1 MCFRPSAVNIQ
12 NSPVINDTNNNNDN
26 LMSPDQKTF
35 EDTKPKPAEPIKNP
49 NEQNRII

>member
-1 MCFRPSAVNIQ
+1 MCFRPSAVTIQ
-12 NSPVINDTNNNNDN
+12 ENPLNDIKTNDN
-26 LMSPDQKTF
+26 LTSPDQKTF